1 MSAMECKKLLDSL
14 IASKLLSKTF
24 LLIDRM
30 YHTEDKT
37 GFGTGTGTG
46 NGLEGSPGLG
56 QLTSGAAEAGQGPD
70 QCPPGRDRQQEVD
83 HSANQAQVL
92 PGSSL

>member
-1 MSAMECKKLLDSL
+1 MECKKLLDSL
-14 IASKLLSKTF
+14 IVSKLLSKTF

-37 GFGTGTGTG
+37 GFGTDTRTG
-46 NGLEGSPGLG
+46 NGLEGPPGLG

-70 QCPPGRDRQQEVD
+70 QCPPGRDREQEVD

-92 PGSSL
+92 SGSSL